1 VAAAYSE
8 NRPAFLGE
16 SLDSITVSI
25 GESIVGATFAATMFD
40 PSGNAFTAPVVTI
53 LNAGSGTISIALPVV
68 PTTAIPGLWRY
79 ACNWVNNGNLL
90 VSYGVVEYTDPIG
103 QHS

>member
-1 VAAAYSE
+1 MAAAYSE

-40 PSGNAFTAPVVTI
+40 PSGTLV
-53 LNAGSGTISIALPVV
+53 SGTIASNG
-68 PTTAIPGLWRY
+68 TTLTNVYSEAGL
-79 ACNWVNNGNLL
+79 CLL
-90 VSYGVVEYTDPIG
+90 GAAMMGIWWLGKER
-103 QHS
+103 